1 MTPTPAIKL
10 GRYRDALGDG
20 LSCVGLNPLYA
31 KGWYRLGMALA
42 GLKLHEE
49 AAVAFGQGVAL
60 EPASKDMSVR
70 R

>member
-1 MTPTPAIKL
+1 M
-10 GRYRDALGDG
+10 
-20 LSCVGLNPLYA
+20 GLNPLYA

-70 R
+70 EE